1 MVGSLQNTR
10 TPGKPLLAQNGGT
23 RVLNLPRGSNYMK
36 PKGVQ
41 SGGHGLGHMSD
52 VPVSAFDPIFRLH
65 HWEVECLG
73 WNSLITLPSNSDRL
87 LAMCQCLNWK
97 AWFDKVRYKQNVT
110 KVEDK
115 KKGDPLLPFHRIET
129 DIPATGLTLQPISRT
144 SIPGQKHCA
153 AIFDNNKKAENVD
166 FFGPT
171 STENETWND
180 YVINNP
186 DTAFRDEENLIGQVY
201 SFAGMD
207 PSGEGCSNC
216 ASQKGK
222 GVLFRAQ
229 VLLTI
234 RIHHLRW
241 EFVQIGDQE
250 RPAEDFRH
258 TTLSVFRGT
267 SKPRT
272 TPDDADMALPPIYV
286 GNKILH
292 EVKDKS
298 SCGVTSKY
306 KLLGIS
312 QVMNFRTFSD

>member
-1 MVGSLQNTR
+1 
-10 TPGKPLLAQNGGT
+10 
-23 RVLNLPRGSNYMK
+23 MK

-52 VPVSAFDPIFRLH
+52 VPVSAFDLIFRLH
-65 HWEVECLG
+65 HC
-73 WNSLITLPSNSDRL
+73 NSDRL
-87 LAMCQCLNWK
+87 LATWQCLNWK
-97 AWFDKVRYKQNVT
+97 AWFDKVCYKQNVT

-115 KKGDPLLPFHRIET
+115 KKGDPLLPFHRIGT
-129 DIPATGLTLQPISRT
+129 DIPATGYWTSDPISRT

-153 AIFDNNKKAENVD
+153 AIFNNNKKVENVD

-180 YVINNP
+180 YVINVIYDRYALGGSSYSIQLWLGGDGENS
-186 DTAFRDEENLIGQVY
+186 DTTFRDEENLIGQVY

-207 PSGEGCSNC
+207 PSEGGCSNC

-234 RIHHLRW
+234 RIVPQALDHRFRHIKTTR
-241 EFVQIGDQE
+241 IDDE
-250 RPAEDFRH
+250 RPTKDFRH
-258 TTLSVFRGT
+258 TTFSVFRGT
-267 SKPRT
+267 GKPRT

-286 GNKILH
+286 GNKILP
-292 EVKDKS
+292 EVTEKS

-312 QVMNFRTFSD
+312 QVMNFRMFSD